1 MSESII
7 TMQGAIDRMN
17 TIKASSSKKI
27 EVYAKRCYIDFMNPE
42 IIRWWN
48 DESEDTN
55 VGRAITRP
63 FYDLVHSCSI
73 PTGLITESA
82 FNSHKKTK
90 DHCFRPQ
97 FVYRFMLDNHEQFE
111 DFSVFREWFIM
122 CCSTIL
128 VTPNEN
134 DRLSSEGTKNHGG
147 EYVIMSP
154 TDKQYVRANLD
165 LFTYSNERSWAKRS
179 LTPASNF
186 INAPSTLLEY
196 EKVFIS

>member
-1 MSESII
+1 MKKSIVNK
-7 TMQGAIDRMN
+7 QGAIDRLP
-17 TIKASSSKKI
+17 TIKNSSSEKI
-27 EVYAKRCYIDFMNPE
+27 EVYAKRCWIDFMNPY
-42 IIRWWN
+42 IIDWWN
-48 DESEDTN
+48 DASGDTN
-55 VGRAITRP
+55 VARAITRP

-111 DFSVFREWFIM
+111 DFSVFREWFVM

-179 LTPASNF
+179 LTPASNV

>member
-1 MSESII
+1 
-7 TMQGAIDRMN
+7 
-17 TIKASSSKKI
+17 
-27 EVYAKRCYIDFMNPE
+27 
-42 IIRWWN
+42 
-48 DESEDTN
+48 
-55 VGRAITRP
+55 
-63 FYDLVHSCSI
+63 
-73 PTGLITESA
+73 
-82 FNSHKKTK
+82 
-90 DHCFRPQ
+90 
-97 FVYRFMLDNHEQFE
+97 MLDNHEQFE
-111 DFSVFREWFIM
+111 DFSVFREWFVM

-165 LFTYSNERSWAKRS
+165 LFTYGNERSWAKRS
-179 LTPASNF
+179 LTQVSNV

>member
-1 MSESII
+1 MSKSII

-17 TIKASSSKKI
+17 KIKASSSKKI

-42 IIRWWN
+42 IISWWN
-48 DESEDTN
+48 DESKDTN

-82 FNSHKKTK
+82 FKSEKKTK

-111 DFSVFREWFIM
+111 DFSVFREWFVM

-165 LFTYSNERSWAKRS
+165 LFTHSNERSWAKRS
-179 LTPASNF
+179 LTPASNV
-186 INAPSTLLEY
+186 INAPSALLEY

>member
-1 MSESII
+1 
-7 TMQGAIDRMN
+7 MQGAIDRMN

>member
-17 TIKASSSKKI
+17 TIKASSSEKI
-27 EVYAKRCYIDFMNPE
+27 EVYAKRCWIDFMNPE

-97 FVYRFMLDNHEQFE
+97 FVYRFMLDKHEQFE

-179 LTPASNF
+179 LTPASNV

>member
-27 EVYAKRCYIDFMNPE
+27 KVYAKRCYIDFMNPE
-42 IIRWWN
+42 IIGWWN

-73 PTGLITESA
+73 PTGLITKSA
-82 FNSHKKTK
+82 FKSDKKTK

-111 DFSVFREWFIM
+111 DFSVFREWFVM

-165 LFTYSNERSWAKRS
+165 LFTYGNERSWAKRS
-179 LTPASNF
+179 LTQVSNV

>member
-1 MSESII
+1 MSKSII

-17 TIKASSSKKI
+17 KIKASSSKKI

-111 DFSVFREWFIM
+111 DFSVFREWFVM

-165 LFTYSNERSWAKRS
+165 LFTYSNERSWAKRN
-179 LTPASNF
+179 LTPASNV

>member
-1 MSESII
+1 
-7 TMQGAIDRMN
+7 MQGAIDRMN

-73 PTGLITESA
+73 PTGLITKSA
-82 FNSHKKTK
+82 FKSDKKTK

-111 DFSVFREWFIM
+111 DFF
-122 CCSTIL
+122 
-128 VTPNEN
+128 
-134 DRLSSEGTKNHGG
+134 RLS
-147 EYVIMSP
+147 
-154 TDKQYVRANLD
+154 
-165 LFTYSNERSWAKRS
+165 
-179 LTPASNF
+179 
-186 INAPSTLLEY
+186 
-196 EKVFIS
+196 

>member
-1 MSESII
+1 MSKSII

-27 EVYAKRCYIDFMNPE
+27 KVYAKRCYIDFMNPE

-111 DFSVFREWFIM
+111 DFSVFREWFVM

-165 LFTYSNERSWAKRS
+165 LFTYSNERSWAKRN
-179 LTPASNF
+179 LTPASNV

>member
-1 MSESII
+1 MSKSII

-17 TIKASSSKKI
+17 KIKVSSSKKI

-111 DFSVFREWFIM
+111 DFSVFREWFVM

-165 LFTYSNERSWAKRS
+165 LFTYSNERSWAKRN
-179 LTPASNF
+179 LTPASNV

>member
-111 DFSVFREWFIM
+111 DFSVFREWFVM

-179 LTPASNF
+179 LTPESNV
-186 INAPSTLLEY
+186 INAPSKLLEY

>member
-27 EVYAKRCYIDFMNPE
+27 EVYAKRCYIDLMNPE

>member
-111 DFSVFREWFIM
+111 DFSVFREWFVM

-179 LTPASNF
+179 LTPASNG